1 MSLLF
6 PKGLMNSEFEILM
19 KCSKDAG
26 CFSINDLKQRTDQYF
41 ESIKEAYEKNSIVN
55 VKLAGAIVGTIHSV
69 CSEWDNIPDTA
80 KPWCKGMIQY
90 FTEQDDDEN
99 DLESPIGFDD
109 DADVMNSCLKFAG
122 RSDLCIDPEEYDDL

>member
-1 MSLLF
+1 MSGFF

-19 KCSKDAG
+19 KCSKKAG
-26 CFSINDLKQRTDQYF
+26 DCSINEMKKKTDLYYK
-41 ESIKEAYEKNSIVN
+41 KVKLAYENNSIVN
-55 VKLAGAIVGTIHSV
+55 VKLASAIVSSIHSV
-69 CSEWDNIPDTA
+69 CAEWENIPDTA